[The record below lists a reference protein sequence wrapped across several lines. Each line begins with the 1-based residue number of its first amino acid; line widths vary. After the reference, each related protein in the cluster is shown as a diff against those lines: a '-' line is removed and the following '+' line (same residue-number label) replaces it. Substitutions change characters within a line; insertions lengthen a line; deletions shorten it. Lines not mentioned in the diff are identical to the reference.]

1 MSMLG
6 IGTPTPHILLNNYL
20 QLKNVC
26 YTYACLKDKGRE
38 RKLYYTHLNKGV
50 VHDLPQIS
58 HPSSQRTIPERSI
71 TIQSYN
77 SKYPHVKYIDP
88 TFDMRTNTVFSVKLR
103 GSFGERS
110 FYCTNEARDI
120 AENMYER
127 IMKFLNTE
135 RGYE

>member
-1 MSMLG
+1 MSKALTFKEFAE
-6 IGTPTPHILLNNYL
+6 IINF
-20 QLKNVC
+20 
-26 YTYACLKDKGRE
+26 
-38 RKLYYTHLNKGV
+38 
-50 VHDLPQIS
+50 IS
-58 HPSSQRTIPERSI
+58 SERSI